1 MPPFNPLTK
10 LTNLPPMY
18 TDKDLDD
25 AVTRGI
31 FTADAVTAFR
41 KQHTYASTTPTIDG
55 ENFRLIGG
63 FNDIFVVIACA
74 LLMFSARW
82 IVQLFDENL
91 GLAAFPVIAWMLA
104 EYFVRKRN
112 MALPAIAL
120 LLAFSGGVFNLGMQ
134 LFMPLEEW
142 GFTAAAGLTV
152 VVTYVHWRRFRVPI
166 TIAAGTVAVIGSVI
180 GSLISAFPDIRDWL
194 LTALFS
200 CGVLTFLF
208 AMYWDSSDRSRIT
221 RHSDIAFWLHLLS
234 APLIIH
240 PVFSNLGIFKGD
252 QSLANMGIVVGLYFL
267 MSLIS
272 LAIDRRAFMVSS
284 LIYVLYALSNLLKAY
299 GVVGSSF
306 AVTGLFIGSALL
318 LLSAY
323 WHTARKGLVIRLP
336 YTMQKVLPEVK

>member
-1 MPPFNPLTK
+1 
-10 LTNLPPMY
+10 MY

-25 AVTRGI
+25 AITRGI
-31 FTADAVTAFR
+31 FTADSVAEFRHQHALAKPTTA
-41 KQHTYASTTPTIDG
+41 IDE

-74 LLMFSARW
+74 LLLFSARW
-82 IVQLFDENL
+82 ISQLFDPVL
-91 GLAAFPVIAWMLA
+91 GLASFPILAWLLA

-112 MALPAIAL
+112 LALPAIAL
-120 LLAFSGGVFNLGMQ
+120 LLAFVSGVFDLGLQ
-134 LFMPLEEW
+134 LFANLNDW
-142 GFTAAAGLTV
+142 TFSAAAGLTV
-152 VVTYVHWRRFRVPI
+152 VATYAHWRRFRVPI
-166 TIAAGTVAVIGSVI
+166 TIAAGTVAVIGLIVT
-180 GSLISAFPDIRDWL
+180 SLLSAFPDIRQWL

-208 AMYWDSSDRSRIT
+208 AMFWDASDRSRTT
-221 RHSDIAFWLHLLS
+221 RHSDVAFWLHLLS

-240 PVFSNLGIFKGD
+240 PVFSSLGIFSGD
-252 QSLANMGIVVGLYFL
+252 QSLSNMGVVVGLYFL

-272 LAIDRRAFMVSS
+272 LAVDRRAFMVSS

-323 WHTARKGLVIRLP
+323 WHTARAALVIKLP
-336 YTMQKVLPEVK
+336 HSIQGVLPEINIK